1 MTERRTPAGAEEAI
15 KARGATPERRLRIL
29 VADERREALDS
40 LRRLLEALGHEVL
53 AQAVSVAEVGEVIAS
68 EAPDIALVR
77 LHEDDAHAL
86 ALIAEIAGWAGGPV
100 VALLDAEDPEFV
112 SGAAGE
118 GAFAVVQP
126 VTSVSVQGA
135 IEVALLRHA
144 EAERLGEKVDQLE
157 TALERRT
164 VIERAKGI
172 LMERHGIPAEEA
184 FELLRAHARG
194 HNRRVVDVA
203 RTVNDGRELLP
214 RR

>member
-1 MTERRTPAGAEEAI
+1 M
-15 KARGATPERRLRIL
+15 
-29 VADERREALDS
+29 
-40 LRRLLEALGHEVL
+40 
-53 AQAVSVAEVGEVIAS
+53 IAS
-68 EAPDIALVR
+68 EGLDISLVR

-100 VALLDAEDPEFV
+100 LALLDAEDPEFV

-126 VTSVSVQGA
+126 VTSSSLQSA
-135 IEVALLRHA
+135 IECALLRHA

-172 LMERHGIPAEEA
+172 LHGAA
-184 FELLRAHARG
+184 RDRRGGSLRAAALARAQPQPSG
-194 HNRRVVDVA
+194 GRRGPYGERRPGPPTEAVVLSSTLCVKA
-203 RTVNDGRELLP
+203 S
-214 RR
+214 

>member
-1 MTERRTPAGAEEAI
+1 MAAGPEEGTEAHGGA
-15 KARGATPERRLRIL
+15 ATQRLRIL

-40 LRRLLEALGHEVL
+40 LRRLLEGLGHEVL

-68 EAPDIALVR
+68 EAPDISLVR
-77 LHEDDAHAL
+77 LHEDDGHAL

-100 VALLDAEDPEFV
+100 VALLDVEDPEFV
-112 SGAAGE
+112 SAAAAE
-118 GAFAVVQP
+118 GVFASAQP
-126 VTSVSVQGA
+126 VTSASVRAA
-135 IEVALLRHA
+135 IEIALLRHS

-172 LMERHGIPAEEA
+172 LMERHGIEAEDA
-184 FELLRAHARG
+184 FERLRSHARS

-203 RTVNDGRELLP
+203 QTVNEGRGLLP

>member
-1 MTERRTPAGAEEAI
+1 ME
-15 KARGATPERRLRIL
+15 ARGEAAKRRLLRIL

-40 LRRLLEALGHEVL
+40 LRRLLEELGHEVL

-68 EAPDIALVR
+68 EGPDVSLVR

-100 VALLDAEDPEFV
+100 LALLDAEDPDFV

-118 GAFAVVQP
+118 GAFAVVHP
-126 VTSVSVQGA
+126 VTSSSVQSA
-135 IEVALLRHA
+135 IECALLRYA
-144 EAERLGEKVDQLE
+144 EVERLGEKVDQLE

-172 LMERHGIPAEEA
+172 LMERHGIGAEDA
-184 FELLRAHARG
+184 FERLRSHARS

-203 RTVNDGRELLP
+203 RTVNEGLALLP
-214 RR
+214 KR